1 MIATFARAEIS
12 QLDTIS
18 RNKNI
23 LRFDVPMKNALG
35 MNIVDSFEQF
45 IHVELD
51 LLRLQIFIADQAL
64 IKILFHELEH
74 ER

>member
-1 MIATFARAEIS
+1 
-12 QLDTIS
+12 
-18 RNKNI
+18 
-23 LRFDVPMKNALG
+23 MKNALG